1 MLYETIE
8 INNKEYKLCLPMRH
22 TIQLEKKIGTNPL
35 NKLMEMS
42 NSDGDNK
49 LPDFEFITYVFHY
62 SLQKYQSNISLEDT
76 FDLVDKYLEEND
88 MAQLI
93 QTVMKIFE
101 VSGFFKIP
109 ETATE
114 EAETKEIKKK

>member
-42 NSDGDNK
+42 NNDGDNK

-62 SLQKYQSNISLEDT
+62 SLQKYQANIDLDT
-76 FDLVDKYLEEND
+76 TCDLIDKYLEEHD

-109 ETATE
+109 TATE
-114 EAETKEIKKK
+114 EAETKEMKKK

>member
-8 INNKEYKLCLPMRH
+8 ISNKEYKLCLPMRH
-22 TIQLEKKIGTNPL
+22 TIQLEKKLKTNPL

-42 NSDGDNK
+42 SGENK
-49 LPDFEFITYVFHY
+49 LPDFEFIAYVLHYALQRYQANIDLDTTY
-62 SLQKYQSNISLEDT
+62 
-76 FDLVDKYLEEND
+76 DLIDLYLEEND

-93 QTVMKIFE
+93 EVVVKVFE

-114 EAETKEIKKK
+114 EAETKEMKKK